1 MFLGTKIAFIN
12 IEGGLSVF
20 DTKSETQEELLD
32 NSSFVSAIF
41 SQYWWIYLYCYFC
54 FMFQK
59 TLNTTKYSLS
69 PSLSFLL
76 LSYDQ
81 SGHQS
86 KYKLINL
93 KKRLEYYPH
102 WESAT
107 HFKHF
112 MFQCEPSW
120 VSPGWRT
127 HKQSC
132 LGDRQQP
139 HPAAWKYHLLHGIE
153 TFLVA

>member
-1 MFLGTKIAFIN
+1 MFYVVDEEYILDMFLGTKIAFIN
-12 IEGGLSVF
+12 IDGGLSVF
-20 DTKSETQEELLD
+20 DTESGTQEELLD

-41 SQYWWIYLYCYFC
+41 SPWWIYLYCYLC

-81 SGHQS
+81 SGQQS

-102 WESAT
+102 
-107 HFKHF
+107 
-112 MFQCEPSW
+112 
-120 VSPGWRT
+120 
-127 HKQSC
+127 
-132 LGDRQQP
+132 
-139 HPAAWKYHLLHGIE
+139 
-153 TFLVA
+153 

>member
-12 IEGGLSVF
+12 MEGGLSVF
-20 DTKSETQEELLD
+20 DTESETREELLD

-41 SQYWWIYLYCYFC
+41 SQWWIHFYRYLC

-59 TLNTTKYSLS
+59 TLNTTQYSLS

-81 SGHQS
+81 KGHQS

-93 KKRLEYYPH
+93 KKRLEY
-102 WESAT
+102 S
-107 HFKHF
+107 
-112 MFQCEPSW
+112 
-120 VSPGWRT
+120 
-127 HKQSC
+127 
-132 LGDRQQP
+132 LN
-139 HPAAWKYHLLHGIE
+139 
-153 TFLVA
+153 